1 MGKVTAKLRSPSL
14 AGDTIHTQWGHVS
27 FDSKGLSS
35 LEVDEADLPRLRGL
49 GWLLE
54 APSGKPEALPVKA
67 KAAPEPIAPP
77 AAEPEPTP
85 EPAVAEPVPF
95 DVTDAGETV
104 TVRKRKR

>member
-27 FDSKGLSS
+27 FDSDGLAS

-54 APSGKPEALPVKA
+54 APRGKPEALPVKA
-67 KAAPEPIAPP
+67 KAAPEPSPTPPP
-77 AAEPEPTP
+77 AAPPTP
-85 EPAVAEPVPF
+85 EPDPAF
-95 DVTDAGETV
+95 DLTDEGGP
-104 TVRKRKR
+104 VRKRKR